1 VLLKLEKDGEFVK
14 RRILFFCISA
24 GVLLGD
30 QLSKHW
36 AATVLNGPFGTREIK
51 VVDNLLSFAYTQN
64 WGIALGLLGD
74 GGVPTKWILV
84 GVSTAAVVFVTGYLF
99 KASKYEKL
107 LMTALS
113 LLLAGILGNLVDRLL
128 HGYVIDFI
136 TFHHNDWTFPV
147 FNVADTA
154 ISCGA
159 ALMAIDLFRNKHSE
173 PAKTPQPATETNVSP
188 ISQVES

>member
-1 VLLKLEKDGEFVK
+1 VK

-24 GVLLGD
+24 IVLFGD

-36 AATVLNGPFGTREIK
+36 AATALNGPFGPTRELK
-51 VVDNLLSFAYTQN
+51 VIDNLLSFAYTQN

-74 GGVPTKWILV
+74 GGLPTKWILIA
-84 GVSTAAVVFVTGYLF
+84 VSAAAVIFVTGYLLR
-99 KASKYEKL
+99 ASKNDKL

-147 FNVADTA
+147 FNLADSA
-154 ISCGA
+154 ISVGA
-159 ALMAIDLFRNKHSE
+159 ALMAIDLFRNKHKE
-173 PAKTPQPATETNVSP
+173 QAKAPQPAAEASVSP